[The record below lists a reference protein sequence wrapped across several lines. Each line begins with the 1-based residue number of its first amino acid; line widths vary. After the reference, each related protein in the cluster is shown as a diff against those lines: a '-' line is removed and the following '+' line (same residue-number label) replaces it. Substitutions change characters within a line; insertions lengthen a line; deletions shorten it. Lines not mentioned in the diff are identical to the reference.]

1 MKLMKGVPMQIMF
14 NGKSYTSLEEMPA
27 NERQAYEQMF
37 QIFKDENG
45 NGIPDFLEGDIAKSV
60 MTVVT
65 NLVYYDGKVYNGL
78 NERPPEARQKV
89 EQAFAKLNQLGI
101 VTAVP
106 SAQKAAPFEPAFQSS
121 KPLLQQEPTIQ
132 ESGGNRWVLIVGFLA
147 ALLLC
152 AVALAVVLFLR

>member
-1 MKLMKGVPMQIMF
+1 MQIMF

-45 NGIPDFLEGDIAKSV
+45 NGIPDFLEGDIAKNV
-60 MTVVT
+60 MTAVT
-65 NLVYYDGKVYNGL
+65 NVVNYDGKVYNGL
-78 NERPPEARQKV
+78 NELPPEARQKV